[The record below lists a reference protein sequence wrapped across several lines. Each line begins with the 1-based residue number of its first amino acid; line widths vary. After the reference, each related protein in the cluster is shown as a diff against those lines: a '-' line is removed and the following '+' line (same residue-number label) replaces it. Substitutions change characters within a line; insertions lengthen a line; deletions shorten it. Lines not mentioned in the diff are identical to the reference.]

1 MLLALLQGRGFM
13 YLDSQA
19 TILALKLE
27 DEYTDAQLRTALDT
41 TTKRHQDLIKTG
53 KRGITAPLAYLRSVL
68 AGMDDTPTTTEKGS
82 NHANHR
88 SHRSANPEQ
97 RTDPQP
103 ENIYNQLLGWT
114 TP

>member
-19 TILALKLE
+19 SLLAIKLE

-41 TTKRHQDLIKTG
+41 TTRRHEELIKTG

-68 AGMDDTPTTTEKGS
+68 AGMDDATTTKDS
-82 NHANHR
+82 DHANHR
-88 SHRSANPEQ
+88 SYRSASSEKRSDAQ
-97 RTDPQP
+97 QP
-103 ENIYNQLLGWT
+103 ENIYNQLLGWS